1 LATTSLPKNVTASL
15 SPVSSGGTA
24 ALVLTVGSSATA
36 ASGVVIVT
44 GSSGTLTHTLNI
56 QVTVVA
62 ASAGGMLVN
71 LSSAFNVTGI
81 VTDGGTFT
89 NGGLDDGGTNG
100 MGEAYSAT
108 LLGTQKT
115 VAGTTFYFGPPNA
128 PNAVTSQQVG
138 LSGGPFSTL
147 RMLATGVNGNQ
158 LAQTFTVTY
167 VDGTTSK
174 FTQSLSDW
182 FTPQNFPGE
191 TKAITMAYRDNS
203 LGQRDNRT
211 FLLYEYTF
219 TLTKAEQVSSI
230 TLPSNPDVV
239 VLAMTLM
246 P

>member
-1 LATTSLPKNVTASL
+1 
-15 SPVSSGGTA
+15 
-24 ALVLTVGSSATA
+24 
-36 ASGVVIVT
+36 
-44 GSSGTLTHTLNI
+44 
-56 QVTVVA
+56 
-62 ASAGGMLVN
+62 MLVN

-81 VTDGGTFT
+81 VTDNSTFT
-89 NGGLDDGGTNG
+89 NGGLDAGGTNG

-115 VAGTTFYFGPPNA
+115 VGGATFYFGA
-128 PNAVTSQQVG
+128 PNVPDVVTSQQVG

-147 RMLATGVNGNQ
+147 RMLGTGVNGNQ

-167 VDGTTSK
+167 VDGSTST

-182 FTPQNFPGE
+182 FVPENFPGE
-191 TKAITMAYRDNS
+191 TKGITMAYRDNS

-219 TLTKAEQVSSI
+219 ALTKGKQVSSI